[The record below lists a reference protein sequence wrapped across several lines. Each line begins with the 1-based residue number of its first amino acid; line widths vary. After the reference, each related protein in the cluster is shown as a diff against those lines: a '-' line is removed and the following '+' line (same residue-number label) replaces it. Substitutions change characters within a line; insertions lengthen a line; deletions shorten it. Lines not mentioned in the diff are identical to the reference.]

1 MHKIPGNEPISLI
14 RFPQLEDR
22 SSSGYVRDPMDNT
35 SFLNESEKAALLKIH
50 VLGSQMIAKQIV
62 NFQCTNFLGYANV

>member
-22 SSSGYVRDPMDNT
+22 SSSGYVRDPMDKT
-35 SFLNESEKAALLKIH
+35 SFLNKSDKAALLKIH
-50 VLGSQMIAKQIV
+50 VLGSQVLAKPIV
-62 NFQCTNFLGYANV
+62 IFQNINFLSYANV